1 MAPDYQDLAAT
12 LARARSRWRRT
23 VVLRAFGFA
32 AAAAALLVGA
42 ILGVYLLA
50 RPTDLW
56 LIGLAAIALG
66 GMLGCFAYA
75 AWRVGRA
82 PSDRRVARF
91 LEECFPEL
99 EDRLATAVEFGERSG
114 TDAVSVTGR
123 IVSDAATRLRDLDFT
138 RVVRPEVV
146 RRAVLIAVVG
156 VALLAVAMVASRKP
170 AGRALD
176 AAAFYAFPSRLR
188 LDVKPGHARI
198 AAGSSLRITAHVRGA
213 DRVMTPV
220 LQLVPMP
227 SAAPGEPARPGENDE
242 PPAARVM
249 TSAGRQDEFVVTL
262 DDVREAFRYRV
273 SAGPVNS
280 STFDVSVL
288 RPPHVRQ
295 IDLSYEYPAASGLQ
309 NRVEE
314 DSGDIYAPMGT
325 TVRLRVRTD
334 KPVTHGEMVMADGS
348 RQPLVAGGTTVL
360 ETAIT
365 IAEDGSY
372 RIALADAE
380 GLRNPGETEY
390 FVRTLA
396 DRPPEVR
403 INKPTG
409 DLEVTPL
416 EEVTIEAH
424 ANDDYGVAQL
434 DLVYAVRGG
443 RELTVTLKKGP
454 SGLTATGSH
463 VLYLED
469 LAVQPGDFVTYFARA
484 RDVGRGRK
492 SLEVRSDIFF
502 LEVKPY
508 DEEFVAA
515 QSQGGSSGNERSLE
529 ELAEA
534 QKDVIVATWKL
545 DRRAVDARSGR
556 SREDILQV
564 ARAQGEVQER
574 AREAAAGLQF
584 ATASGGGRGTSRGA
598 GPSTANP
605 VFEALVKAT
614 VAMGHAKEELQ
625 ALNTAAATP
634 HEMEALNQILKALA
648 EIRRRQ
654 VNRSQQANASGGGN
668 RAQRDLSVLF
678 DRELRRQ
685 QETNYERSPTPNRQ
699 DGQTESEAL
708 EKLRELARRQ
718 TDLNK
723 QQRDLA
729 RERAELS
736 AEEQK
741 RQLERLTREQ
751 NDLRQQA
758 EELSRSL
765 SEASGQTQGGSGR
778 GMREITE
785 QMRSA
790 AADLRRND
798 PGKASRNS
806 DKALEGLKQLER
818 EMQGAAPGAGD
829 PESQKLAD
837 QLGRA
842 QKAREQMTELQ
853 RRIDQLM
860 QQIEAERG
868 QQGLKPNGGRGQG
881 AKEGPQGDVDKLAK
895 LQEELQAALGQARE
909 LMTELGRSEGGGF
922 GVTPEGQQ
930 LSRSAAGIESYK
942 QDFSKWDSLKKDIN
956 LAMEHLEVSLARK
969 LVEKESRER
978 LNAGADARVPE
989 AYRGLVDAYYRSLAK
1004 K

>member
-1 MAPDYQDLAAT
+1 MTPDYEDLAAA

-23 VVLRAFGFA
+23 VLLRAFGLA
-32 AAAAALLVGA
+32 AAAAALLVA
-42 ILGVYLLA
+42 AALGLYLLV

-56 LIGLAAIALG
+56 LIGLAMVAVG

-75 AWRVGRA
+75 AWRVGRS

-91 LEECFPEL
+91 LEERFPEL
-99 EDRLATAVEFGERSG
+99 EDRLATAVEFGEKAR
-114 TDAVSVTGR
+114 TDAVSVAGR
-123 IVSDAATRLRDLDFT
+123 MISDAASRIRALDLT
-138 RVVRPEVV
+138 QVVRPEVV
-146 RRAVLIAVVG
+146 RRAGFVAVAG
-156 VALLAVAMVASRKP
+156 VALLSIMMVASREP

-213 DRVMTPV
+213 DQVMTPV
-220 LQLVPMP
+220 VELVPAASDAASEDGQP
-227 SAAPGEPARPGENDE
+227 ST
-242 PPAARVM
+242 ARVM
-249 TSAGRQDEFVVTL
+249 TSAGRKDEFVVTV
-262 DDVREAFRYRV
+262 DDVRESFKYRV

-295 IDLSYEYPAASGLQ
+295 IDLSYEYPAASGLK
-309 NRVEE
+309 NRVDE

-334 KPVTHGEMVMADGS
+334 KPVTNGEMVMADGS
-348 RQPLVAGGTTVL
+348 RQSLTSGGPTVL

-365 IAEDGSY
+365 IAQDGSY

-416 EEVTIEAH
+416 QEVTIEAH
-424 ANDDYGVAQL
+424 ANDDYGIAQL

-443 RELTVTLKKGP
+443 REHTVTLSKGP

-492 SLEVRSDIFF
+492 SLDVRSDIFF

-529 ELAEA
+529 ELAQA

-545 DRRAVDARSGR
+545 DRRALDARPGQ

-574 AREAAAGLQF
+574 TREAAAGLQF
-584 ATASGGGRGTSRGA
+584 SMAAGGLGGGRGTSRGA
-598 GPSTANP
+598 GPSTTNP
-605 VFEALVKAT
+605 MFEALVKAS
-614 VAMGHAKEELQ
+614 VAMGHARDELQ
-625 ALNTAAATP
+625 ALNTATATP

-654 VNRSQQANASGGGN
+654 VNRSQQTNASGGGN
-668 RAQRDLSVLF
+668 RAQRDLSTLF

-685 QETNYERSPTPNRQ
+685 QETNYERPAASDRREDQ
-699 DGQTESEAL
+699 AESEAL

-718 TDLNK
+718 ADLNR

-729 RERAELS
+729 KNQPELS
-736 AEEQK
+736 TEEQK

-765 SEASGQTQGGSGR
+765 SEASGQGQGRSGR
-778 GMREITE
+778 GMREIAE

-798 PGKASRNS
+798 PGQASRNS
-806 DKALEGLKQLER
+806 DKALEGLQQLER
-818 EMQGAAPGAGD
+818 EMRGATPGAGD

-837 QLGRA
+837 QLGRT

-860 QQIEAERG
+860 QQIEAQRG
-868 QQGLKPNGGRGQG
+868 KQGLKPNGGRGR
-881 AKEGPQGDVDKLAK
+881 AANEGPQGDLDKLAK
-895 LQEELQAALGQARE
+895 LQEELQTALGQARE
-909 LMTELGRSEGGGF
+909 LMTELGRSDGGAF

-930 LSRSAAGIESYK
+930 LSRSAAGLESYK
-942 QDFSKWDSLKKDIN
+942 QDFSKWDGLKKDIN
-956 LAMEHLEVSLARK
+956 LAFEHLEVSLARK

-989 AYRGLVDAYYRSLAK
+989 AYRGLVDAYYRSLARK
-1004 K
+1004 

>member
-1 MAPDYQDLAAT
+1 M
-12 LARARSRWRRT
+12 
-23 VVLRAFGFA
+23 
-32 AAAAALLVGA
+32 
-42 ILGVYLLA
+42 
-50 RPTDLW
+50 
-56 LIGLAAIALG
+56 
-66 GMLGCFAYA
+66 
-75 AWRVGRA
+75 
-82 PSDRRVARF
+82 
-91 LEECFPEL
+91 
-99 EDRLATAVEFGERSG
+99 
-114 TDAVSVTGR
+114 
-123 IVSDAATRLRDLDFT
+123 
-138 RVVRPEVV
+138 
-146 RRAVLIAVVG
+146 
-156 VALLAVAMVASRKP
+156 
-170 AGRALD
+170 
-176 AAAFYAFPSRLR
+176 
-188 LDVKPGHARI
+188 
-198 AAGSSLRITAHVRGA
+198 
-213 DRVMTPV
+213 
-220 LQLVPMP
+220 
-227 SAAPGEPARPGENDE
+227 
-242 PPAARVM
+242 
-249 TSAGRQDEFVVTL
+249 
-262 DDVREAFRYRV
+262 
-273 SAGPVNS
+273 
-280 STFDVSVL
+280 
-288 RPPHVRQ
+288 
-295 IDLSYEYPAASGLQ
+295 
-309 NRVEE
+309 
-314 DSGDIYAPMGT
+314 
-325 TVRLRVRTD
+325 
-334 KPVTHGEMVMADGS
+334 
-348 RQPLVAGGTTVL
+348 
-360 ETAIT
+360 
-365 IAEDGSY
+365 
-372 RIALADAE
+372 
-380 GLRNPGETEY
+380 
-390 FVRTLA
+390 
-396 DRPPEVR
+396 
-403 INKPTG
+403 
-409 DLEVTPL
+409 
-416 EEVTIEAH
+416 
-424 ANDDYGVAQL
+424 
-434 DLVYAVRGG
+434 
-443 RELTVTLKKGP
+443 
-454 SGLTATGSH
+454 
-463 VLYLED
+463 LYLED

-529 ELAEA
+529 ELAQA

-545 DRRAVDARSGR
+545 DRRAVDARPGR

-584 ATASGGGRGTSRGA
+584 SMASGGGRGTSRGA
-598 GPSTANP
+598 APSTANP

-668 RAQRDLSVLF
+668 RAQRDLSTLF

-685 QETNYERSPTPNRQ
+685 QETNYERSPAPDRQ
-699 DGQTESEAL
+699 DRQTESDAL

-718 TDLNK
+718 SDLNK

-729 RERAELS
+729 KDQTGLS

-765 SEASGQTQGGSGR
+765 SEASGQAQARSGR
-778 GMREITE
+778 GMREVTE
-785 QMRSA
+785 QMRGA

-798 PGKASRNS
+798 PGQASRNS

-881 AKEGPQGDVDKLAK
+881 AREGPQGDLDKLAK

-909 LMTELGRSEGGGF
+909 LMTELGRSDGGGF

-956 LAMEHLEVSLARK
+956 LAFERLEVSLARK

-989 AYRGLVDAYYRSLAK
+989 AYRSLVDVYYRSLAK